1 MINIRNKYLW
11 SNYRKEL
18 RKKVEQLEQIVKQLE
33 DGKISL
39 DESVALFE
47 KGVSITKECF
57 TALNE
62 YKGKIAVVQG
72 EIDKLFKDEE

>member
-1 MINIRNKYLW
+1 MDY
-11 SNYRKEL
+11 E
-18 RKKVEQLEQIVKQLE
+18 KKIDQLEQIVKELE
-33 DGKISL
+33 GGKISL

-47 KGVSITKECF
+47 KGVEITKECF
-57 TALNE
+57 TALGK

>member
-1 MINIRNKYLW
+1 MDY
-11 SNYRKEL
+11 E
-18 RKKVEQLEQIVKQLE
+18 KKIEKLEQIVKKLE

-47 KGVSITKECF
+47 EGVAITKDCF
-57 TALNE
+57 SALNE
-62 YKGKIAVVQG
+62 YKGKISVVQG